1 MKYEMLNRTNKEK
14 KIMRFTRS
22 ISFVLT
28 VVAGAAPLA
37 VTCAAEYPERPITI
51 IIPYP
56 PGGAT
61 HIVTA
66 AVAREMEKSLGQPL
80 RLDHKAGRDGMIAL
94 EAAGKAAPD
103 GYTLMAGNPTT
114 NAVNPVV
121 RRRQLPFDYAQAI
134 APITVMSEIPNLFL
148 VAANFPAAN
157 FKEFIAYVKQNPGKV
172 KFGAPGIGAGEHL
185 NGLVFGK
192 AAGLDM
198 PFQRHEGG
206 ALEALRDLMDGKF
219 QWAMVNAAS
228 SAALIKE
235 GKIRA
240 LAVSGGRRVP
250 AYPDVPTIDE
260 SGYKGIFSNAWQALF
275 APGGTPKE
283 IIDKLHRAVVAAVE
297 SPAVREEFAKRSIIA
312 VTSRS
317 PAAFAA
323 DLKADIAQKEK
334 IVAET
339 GIAVE

>member
-1 MKYEMLNRTNKEK
+1 
-14 KIMRFTRS
+14 MRFTRC
-22 ISFVLT
+22 ISF
-28 VVAGAAPLA
+28 ALA
-37 VTCAAEYPERPITI
+37 VLACAVSPVVIYAAAYPERPITI

-66 AVAREMEKSLGQPL
+66 TVAREMEKHLGQPV
-80 RLDHKAGRDGMIAL
+80 RLEHKTGRDGMIAL

-148 VAANFPAAN
+148 VAATFPAAS
-157 FKEFIAYVKQNPGKV
+157 FQEFIAYVTQNPGKV

-192 AAGLDM
+192 AAGLEM
-198 PFQRHEGG
+198 PFQPHEGG
-206 ALEALRDLMDGKF
+206 ALEALRDLVDGKF

-228 SAALIKE
+228 SSALIKQ
-235 GKIRA
+235 GKIKP
-240 LAVSGGRRVP
+240 LAVSGSRRVP
-250 AYPDVPTIDE
+250 AYPDAPTVEE

-283 IIDKLHRAVVAAVE
+283 IIDKLHRAVDAAVE
-297 SPAVREEFAKRSIIA
+297 SPAVREEFEKRSIIV

-317 PAAFAA
+317 PEAFAA
-323 DLKADIAQKEK
+323 ELKADIAQKEK

-339 GIAVE
+339 GIVVE

>member
-1 MKYEMLNRTNKEK
+1 
-14 KIMRFTRS
+14 MRFKRC
-22 ISFVLT
+22 ISSV
-28 VVAGAAPLA
+28 LA
-37 VTCAAEYPERPITI
+37 VLACPAAAAVSYAAAYPERPITI

-66 AVAREMEKSLGQPL
+66 SVAREMEKQFGQPV
-80 RLDHKAGRDGMIAL
+80 RLEHKAGRDGMIAL

-134 APITVMSEIPNLFL
+134 APVTVMSEIPNLFL
-148 VAANFPAAN
+148 VAAAFPAAS
-157 FKEFIAYVKQNPGKV
+157 FAEFIAYVKQNPGKV

-198 PFQRHEGG
+198 PFQPHAGG
-206 ALEALRDLMDGKF
+206 ALEALRDLVDGKF

-228 SAALIKE
+228 SAALIKQ
-235 GKIRA
+235 GKIKP
-240 LAVSGGRRVP
+240 LAVSGSRRVP
-250 AYPDVPTIDE
+250 AYPDVPTVE
-260 SGYKGIFSNAWQALF
+260 EAGYKGIFSNAWQALF
-275 APGGTPKE
+275 APGGTPQE
-283 IIDKLHRAVVAAVE
+283 IIDKLHRAVVAAVG
-297 SPAVREEFAKRSIIA
+297 SPAVREEFEKRSIIA

-317 PAAFAA
+317 PEAFAA
-323 DLKADIAQKEK
+323 ELKADIAQKEK

-339 GIAVE
+339 GIVIE

>member
-1 MKYEMLNRTNKEK
+1 
-14 KIMRFTRS
+14 MRYTS
-22 ISFVLT
+22 CISFALAVMACA
-28 VVAGAAPLA
+28 VPLA
-37 VTCAAEYPERPITI
+37 ATYAAAYPERPITI

-66 AVAREMEKSLGQPL
+66 TVAREMEKHLGQPVTL
-80 RLDHKAGRDGMIAL
+80 EHKAGRDGMIAL

-134 APITVMSEIPNLFL
+134 APITIMSEIPNLLL
-148 VAANFPAAN
+148 VATAFPAAS
-157 FKEFIAYVKQNPGKV
+157 FRDFVAYVKQNPGKV

-185 NGLVFGK
+185 NGLVFAK

-206 ALEALRDLMDGKF
+206 ALEALRDLVDGKF

-228 SAALIKE
+228 SAALIKQ
-235 GKIRA
+235 GKIKP
-240 LAVSGGRRVP
+240 LAVSGTRRVP
-250 AYPDVPTIDE
+250 AYPDVLTVDE

-275 APGGTPKE
+275 APGGTPQE
-283 IIDKLHRAVVAAVE
+283 IIDELHRAVVAAVG
-297 SPAVREEFAKRSIIA
+297 SPAVREEFEKRSIIV

-323 DLKADIAQKEK
+323 ELKADIAQKEK

-339 GIAVE
+339 GIVVE